1 MAQNR
6 KFHNGKMAK
15 ENAFS
20 PKPDNTKVLCYAFGL
35 SATVFLEWEVVKLK
49 IFK

>member
-1 MAQNR
+1 
-6 KFHNGKMAK
+6 MAK

-20 PKPDNTKVLCYAFGL
+20 PKPQHRSASGL
-35 SATVFLEWEVVKLK
+35 SATVFVKVGGKETMEKLNN